1 MQHMITAVRKLRVL
15 WMLAILAAFFGTSNM
30 AQAQPNLNFK
40 RVTVNWP
47 TIELY
52 FSVGCDGNPAYNMAK
67 QDFRIYE
74 NGVEVK

>member
-1 MQHMITAVRKLRVL
+1 MHYMTTAVRKLRVL
-15 WMLAILAAFFGTSNM
+15 WILAFLAAFLGMSDM

-52 FSVGCDGNPAYNMAK
+52 SYN
-67 QDFRIYE
+67 F
-74 NGVEVK
+74 V